1 MTDTSGPSGT
11 EEPNVPD
18 KPEQPTQ
25 AEQPTQ
31 PETPVQ
37 PQPPIPPEPPRPDP
51 RFAAPDQWTQA
62 PPPAYPAPPQN
73 RQWHPHGLG
82 KPGVIPLRPLNV
94 GDILDGAITTIRRFP
109 LLILG
114 VSALVAVVHYG
125 LQLLAGSLFASD
137 LSRLSTTPARTT
149 EELQRQLSQL
159 VGPLLT
165 TVLVSLVI
173 TLLTQ
178 TFLSGFLTVV
188 GGKAVLGKP
197 VTFRDAMTELKSRF
211 LPLLGMTVLFT
222 LAVAI
227 ATLLCIIPGVP
238 VYVFLSLAGPA
249 LILERGR
256 VGQAFTRSRLLV
268 TGSFWRVLGVL
279 LLALLIGTVIQAVFG
294 FVFGGGTTLV
304 TQLFNPGEPVTLSVF
319 DQVLQ
324 GVGTVIGETIV
335 TPFMALV
342 TVLLYIDQRMRKE
355 GMDIE
360 LARAA
365 GVVPP
370 QSW

>member
-11 EEPNVPD
+11 EEPRV
-18 KPEQPTQ
+18 PEQP
-25 AEQPTQ
+25 ENPPTRPDLPAQ
-31 PETPVQ
+31 
-37 PQPPIPPEPPRPDP
+37 PEPPRPDP

-62 PPPAYPAPPQN
+62 PPPPPAYPSPPQN

-82 KPGVIPLRPLNV
+82 KPGVIPLRPLNL

-114 VSALVAVVHYG
+114 VSAIVAVVNYG
-125 LQLLAGSLFASD
+125 LGFLGGYLFASD
-137 LSRLSTTPARTT
+137 IGPISTTPAQTP

-165 TVLVSLVI
+165 TLLVSLVI

-197 VTFRDAMTELKSRF
+197 VTFRDAITELKSRF

-222 LAVAI
+222 LAVAV
-227 ATLLCIIPGVP
+227 ATLLCVIPAIP

-256 VGQAFTRSRLLV
+256 VGQAFSRSRLLV
-268 TGSFWRVLGVL
+268 SGSFWRVLGIL
-279 LLALLIGTVIQAVFG
+279 LLTLLIGTVIRGVFG
-294 FVFGGGTTLV
+294 FVFGGGTSFV
-304 TQLFNPGEPVTLSVF
+304 SQLFNPGEPVTMSTFGLI
-319 DQVLQ
+319 LQ

-370 QSW
+370 QTW